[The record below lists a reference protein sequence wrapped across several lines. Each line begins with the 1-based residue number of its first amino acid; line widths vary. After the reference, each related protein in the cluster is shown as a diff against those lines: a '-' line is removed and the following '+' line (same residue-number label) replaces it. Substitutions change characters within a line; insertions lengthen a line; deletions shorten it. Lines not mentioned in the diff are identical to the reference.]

1 METAKHP
8 PPAEITVLTP
18 MIAPIRHALSKPGVV
33 TLGRASECT
42 VPIKDRYLSRR
53 HAEIVPGDGSWVL
66 KDCGSANG
74 TFLNGTRVER
84 DSPLKSGDRI
94 KLGDTEIVF
103 QADQST
109 DRFVS
114 IPDARMSATISIP
127 LGEIVDHAPKPT
139 DKSLERLS
147 ILNALAV
154 ELIEDQPVDQLFG
167 FILDRIMEHLKPSR
181 AAIGVMAED
190 GKSIGSVEVR
200 RKDPRDTAELR
211 ISQTLLAELVEER
224 KALAFM
230 DISVDEKLSRAM
242 SIVAQGIHSV
252 LCAPIMIGESVVG
265 ILYVDF
271 LFMQRTISEEE
282 VRLVGQIARY
292 AAVKLENARLR
303 ESALQKRFMDEE
315 LKTAYTIQ
323 RRLLPD
329 RPPELEGYTLS
340 GLNRPCRTVSGDYYD
355 FVVQQDGTIYFV
367 IADVSGK
374 GVTAALLMAGLQAAF
389 RIFTKDMQ
397 PSPAD
402 LVRQLNVALKE
413 NLPQSKF
420 VTLFTGRL
428 FPETGEIEF
437 SNAGHNPP
445 LVVRKDSVD
454 TLNATDILLG
464 MFSHA
469 EYRNQRLVLN
479 PGDALVLYTDGVT
492 EAARE
497 DDDEFGMQR
506 LEDVVRPLFSDSAAK
521 YSSLLES
528 AVLEFVGSEH
538 CADDVTM
545 VVISRNA

>member
-1 METAKHP
+1 MERQP
-8 PPAEITVLTP
+8 PPAEITVMTP
-18 MIAPIRHALSKPGVV
+18 MVPPIRHSLNKPVPV

-42 VPIKDRYLSRR
+42 IPIKDRYLSRR
-53 HAEIVPGDGSWVL
+53 HAEIVPGEGAWVL

-74 TFLNGTRVER
+74 TYLNGTRVDR
-84 DSPLKSGDRI
+84 DHPLKPGDRI
-94 KLGDTEIVF
+94 KLGDTEIVY

-114 IPDARMSATISIP
+114 VPDARMSATISIP
-127 LGEIVDHAPKPT
+127 LGDIVEKTPKVT
-139 DKSLERLS
+139 DKSVERLS

-167 FILDRIMEHLKPSR
+167 FILDRVMEHLKPSR
-181 AAIGVMAED
+181 AAIGVLAED
-190 GKSIGSVEVR
+190 GKSFSSVEVR
-200 RKDPRDTAELR
+200 RRDSRDNSELR

-271 LFMQRTISEEE
+271 LFMQRTITEEE
-282 VRLVGQIARY
+282 VRLVGQIARF
-292 AAVKLENARLR
+292 AAAKLENARLR
-303 ESALQKRFMDEE
+303 ESALQKRLMDEE
-315 LKTAYTIQ
+315 LKTAWTIQ

-329 RPPELEGYTLS
+329 RPPEMEGFTLA

-355 FVVQQDGTIYFV
+355 FVVQPDGTTYFV

-389 RIFTKDMQ
+389 RIFTKSE
-397 PSPAD
+397 PSPAE
-402 LVRQLNVALKE
+402 LVSQLNVALKE

-445 LVVRKDSVD
+445 LVVRNGSVES
-454 TLNATDILLG
+454 LSVTDILLG

-469 EYRNQRLVLN
+469 EYRNQRLSLD

-492 EAARE
+492 EASRGQDE
-497 DDDEFGMQR
+497 EFGMER
-506 LEDVVRPLFSDSAAK
+506 LEEIVRPLHGSPASQ
-521 YSSLLES
+521 YSIDIERS
-528 AVLEFVGSEH
+528 VLEFVGSEH

-545 VVISRNA
+545 VVVCRNQ